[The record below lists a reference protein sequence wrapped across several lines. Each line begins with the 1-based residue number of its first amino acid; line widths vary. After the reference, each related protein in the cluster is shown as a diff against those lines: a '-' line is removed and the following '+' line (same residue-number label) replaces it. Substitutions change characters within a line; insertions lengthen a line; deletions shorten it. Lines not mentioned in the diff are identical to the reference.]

1 MPAELKTKATKAS
14 VRDFIAAV
22 LPEQRRKDARAV
34 MKVFKR
40 ATGESPKLWGPSIV
54 GYGSVLLK
62 YPSGRELDWML
73 TGFSPRKP
81 ALVLYGL
88 QSAAGAAALLKRLG
102 KHKTGKGCVYVADLD
117 AIDLDVLEELIRTAA
132 AATRKKH
139 AGK

>member
-1 MPAELKTKATKAS
+1 
-14 VRDFIAAV
+14 
-22 LPEQRRKDARAV
+22 

-54 GYGSVLLK
+54 GYGSVRLK

-88 QSAAGAAALLKRLG
+88 QSAPGAAARLTRPG
-102 KHKTGKGCVYVADLD
+102 RHTPGKGAV
-117 AIDLDVLEELIRTAA
+117 
-132 AATRKKH
+132 
-139 AGK
+139 